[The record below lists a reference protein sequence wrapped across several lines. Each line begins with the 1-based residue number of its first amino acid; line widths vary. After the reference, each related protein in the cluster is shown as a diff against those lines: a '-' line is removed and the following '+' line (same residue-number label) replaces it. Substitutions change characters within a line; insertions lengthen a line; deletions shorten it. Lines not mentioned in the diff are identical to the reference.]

1 MRLPPATAIVVNPS
15 THRKSRVIDLW
26 NELIS
31 PLVTPPWIYV
41 LIFVLVLIDAFF
53 PPIPSELAVV
63 GLAALSASIGTPE
76 MYPLVAT
83 TILGAVC
90 GDNIACQLG
99 KWLGQERI
107 SQSRFPAVA
116 SASQW
121 AREELDRRP
130 ALIILTAREIP
141 IGLTAVSM
149 TAGATGFLWR
159 RFAPISAIAGT
170 AWASYTILVA
180 VFVGTWLYEDPSL
193 TASVA
198 TLLSLAAGFCIERV
212 IKLLLSCGR

>member
-1 MRLPPATAIVVNPS
+1 M
-15 THRKSRVIDLW
+15 DLW

-31 PLVTPPWIYV
+31 PLVTSPCIYV
-41 LIFVLVLIDAFF
+41 LVFVFVLIDAFF

-63 GLAALSASIGTPE
+63 GLAALSASTGTPE
-76 MYPLVAT
+76 MYLLVAA

-90 GDNIACQLG
+90 GDNIAYQLG

-121 AREELDRRP
+121 AREELNRRP
-130 ALIILTAREIP
+130 VLIILTAREIP
-141 IGLTAVSM
+141 IGRTAVNM
-149 TAGATGFLWR
+149 TAGATGFPWR

-170 AWASYTILVA
+170 AWASYTILIA
-180 VFVGTWLYEDPSL
+180 VFVGTWLYQNPFL
-193 TASVA
+193 AVSVA
-198 TLLSLAAGFCIERV
+198 ILLSLVAGLCIERV
-212 IKLLLSCGR
+212 IKLLSSCGR